1 MDAAREAAEPQGQPP
16 AGGPVVPEFP
26 DEAFGE
32 SSAPDVVPESVAP
45 EFVVPE
51 SVLSESV
58 DLDGFADQDTEQ
70 DEDEDEA
77 AEPVEQLDRPLPEG
91 VRRRVVGLAADAL
104 GGLPAAELPAGLRPY
119 AKFTPA
125 RRAKYAGTALA
136 AALEAEPV
144 FRLRIADRLRLGQPD
159 LVRAL
164 EAGSVPGAAEP
175 LDVAAAAYLLRP
187 KGWARLVTEAGEQVE
202 RAGAEGAAAESAR
215 LVEKLQEELAA
226 VRSTARTDLDRQ
238 RAESEDTRK
247 ELESLRKKLR
257 SLESDTRRAQAEVK
271 KLQAELA
278 AQSAAGSTERGA
290 AESENRRLKHRIGEL
305 ETTLD
310 SRRRSAREGR
320 SVEDMRLRLLLD
332 TVLQSA
338 QGLQRELALPVT
350 QLHPAD
356 LVDAVV
362 PGSASPHD
370 VARRALAEDD
380 PALLDQLLAIPQ
392 VHLVVDGY
400 NVTKT
405 GYPTLPLEQQR
416 MRLLGGLA
424 MLAQR
429 TQAEVTC
436 VFDGQDLDVPVIM
449 APPRGVRVRFS
460 RTGQTADELIRQL
473 VRAEPQGRPVVVVSA
488 DREVA
493 DGVRKAGA
501 RPVASVLLLNRLARA

>member
-1 MDAAREAAEPQGQPP
+1 MDAASQATGPGAPEP
-16 AGGPVVPEFP
+16 AGEPASEAVPET
-26 DEAFGE
+26 
-32 SSAPDVVPESVAP
+32 AP
-45 EFVVPE
+45 
-51 SVLSESV
+51 
-58 DLDGFADQDTEQ
+58 
-70 DEDEDEA
+70 A
-77 AEPVEQLDRPLPEG
+77 AAEQLDRPLPEG

-104 GGLPAAELPAGLRPY
+104 GGLPVAELPTTLRPY
-119 AKFTPA
+119 AKFTAA
-125 RRAKYAGTALA
+125 RRARYAGTALA
-136 AALEAEPV
+136 AALEADPV
-144 FRLRIADRLRLGQPD
+144 FRSRIADRLRAGQPD
-159 LVRAL
+159 LVGAL
-164 EAGSVPGAAEP
+164 EAGQVPGAAEP
-175 LDVAAAAYLLRP
+175 LDVAAAAYLLRT
-187 KGWARLVTEAGEQVE
+187 KGWTRLVAEAGEQAE
-202 RAGAEGAAAESAR
+202 RSEVADAAAEAAR
-215 LVEKLQEELAA
+215 LVEKLQEELA
-226 VRSTARTDLDRQ
+226 TARATARADLERQ
-238 RAESEDTRK
+238 RAEGEGTRR
-247 ELESLRKKLR
+247 ELEALRKKVR
-257 SLESDTRRAQAEVK
+257 SLEADTKRAQAESR
-271 KLQAELA
+271 KLQGELEA
-278 AQSAAGSTERGA
+278 ARGA
-290 AESENRRLKHRIGEL
+290 AAGERAAAEGEARRLRHRVTEL
-305 ETTLD
+305 EAALE
-310 SRRRSAREGR
+310 SGRRSAREGR
-320 SVEDMRLRLLLD
+320 SVADMRLRLLLD

-356 LVDAVV
+356 LVDAVA

-370 VARRALAEDD
+370 VARRGLAEDD

-416 MRLLGGLA
+416 LRLLGGLA

-501 RPVASVLLLNRLARA
+501 RPVSSTLLLNRLSRS

>member
-1 MDAAREAAEPQGQPP
+1 MDGQAPDAVGAAP
-16 AGGPVVPEFP
+16 AGEQTS
-26 DEAFGE
+26 A
-32 SSAPDVVPESVAP
+32 APDAGEEGRPA
-45 EFVVPE
+45 
-51 SVLSESV
+51 
-58 DLDGFADQDTEQ
+58 
-70 DEDEDEA
+70 
-77 AEPVEQLDRPLPEG
+77 EQLDRPLPEG
-91 VRRRVVGLAADAL
+91 VRRRVVGIAADAL
-104 GGLPAAELPAGLRPY
+104 GGLPAAELPQSLRQY

-125 RRAKYAGTALA
+125 RRAKYAATALA
-136 AALEAEPV
+136 AALESEPA

-159 LVRAL
+159 LVKAL
-164 EAGSVPGAAEP
+164 EAGSVPSAADP
-175 LDVAAAAYLLRP
+175 MDVAAAAYLLRQP
-187 KGWARLVTEAGEQVE
+187 GWTRLVAEAGEQAE
-202 RAGAEGAAAESAR
+202 RAGVEGAAAEATR
-215 LVEKLQEELAA
+215 LAEKLQQELAELRA
-226 VRSTARTDLDRQ
+226 SARADLERQ
-238 RAESEDTRK
+238 RAEAEGVRK
-247 ELESLRKKLR
+247 EAESLRKKVR
-257 SLESDTRRAQAEVK
+257 SLESDTRRAQAQAR
-271 KLQAELA
+271 KL
-278 AQSAAGSTERGA
+278 T
-290 AESENRRLKHRIGEL
+290 GEL
-305 ETTLD
+305 EAARSAAAVERSAAEAEARRLRHRVSELETAVEQG
-310 SRRRSAREGR
+310 RRSAREGR

-356 LVDAVV
+356 LVEAVV

-405 GYPTLPLEQQR
+405 GYPALPLEQQR
-416 MRLLGGLA
+416 IRLLGGLA

-460 RTGQTADELIRQL
+460 RTGETADELIRRL
-473 VRAEPQGRPVVVVSA
+473 VRAEPQGRPVVVVST

-501 RPVASVLLLNRLARA
+501 RPVASILLLNRLARP

>member
-1 MDAAREAAEPQGQPP
+1 MG
-16 AGGPVVPEFP
+16 
-26 DEAFGE
+26 
-32 SSAPDVVPESVAP
+32 
-45 EFVVPE
+45 
-51 SVLSESV
+51 
-58 DLDGFADQDTEQ
+58 
-70 DEDEDEA
+70 
-77 AEPVEQLDRPLPEG
+77 RPLPEG
-91 VRRRVVGLAADAL
+91 VRHRVVGIAADAL
-104 GGLPAAELPAGLRPY
+104 GGLPVGELPSALRQY

-136 AALEAEPV
+136 AALEAEPA
-144 FRLRIADRLRLGQPD
+144 FRQRIADRLRLGQPD
-159 LVRAL
+159 LVKAL
-164 EAGSVPGAAEP
+164 EAGSVPGAADP
-175 LDVAAAAYLLRP
+175 MDVAAAAYLVRP
-187 KGWARLVTEAGEQVE
+187 AGWTALVAEAGEQAE
-202 RAGAEGAAAESAR
+202 RAGAEGAAAEAER
-215 LVEKLQEELAA
+215 LVEKLQEELAE
-226 VRSTARTDLDRQ
+226 VRAQGRADLERQ
-238 RAESEDTRK
+238 RAEGEGVRREAD
-247 ELESLRKKLR
+247 SLRKKVR
-257 SLESDTRRAQAEVK
+257 SLESDTRRAQAEARK
-271 KLQAELA
+271 AQAELA
-278 AQSAAGSTERGA
+278 EARGA
-290 AESENRRLKHRIGEL
+290 AATELGTAEAEVRRLRHRITEL
-305 ETTLD
+305 ESALE
-310 SRRRSAREGR
+310 SGRRSAREGR

-356 LVDAVV
+356 LVEAVV

-436 VFDGQDLDVPVIM
+436 VFDGQDLDAPVIM

-460 RTGQTADELIRQL
+460 RTGETADELIRRL
-473 VRAEPQGRPVVVVSA
+473 VRAEPQGRPVVVVST
-488 DREVA
+488 DKEVA
-493 DGVRKAGA
+493 DGVKKAGA
-501 RPVASVLLLNRLARA
+501 RPVSSMLLLRRLSRP

>member
-1 MDAAREAAEPQGQPP
+1 MPQDAEQPH
-16 AGGPVVPEFP
+16 G
-26 DEAFGE
+26 
-32 SSAPDVVPESVAP
+32 
-45 EFVVPE
+45 
-51 SVLSESV
+51 
-58 DLDGFADQDTEQ
+58 
-70 DEDEDEA
+70 
-77 AEPVEQLDRPLPEG
+77 EQLGRPLPEG
-91 VRRRVVGLAADAL
+91 VRHRVVGIAADAL
-104 GGLPAAELPAGLRPY
+104 GGLPAGELPASLRQY

-125 RRAKYAGTALA
+125 RRAKYAATALA
-136 AALEAEPV
+136 AALEADPA
-144 FRLRIADRLRLGQPD
+144 FRQRIAERLRLGQPD
-159 LVRAL
+159 LVKAL
-164 EAGSVPGAAEP
+164 ESGSVPGAADP
-175 LDVAAAAYLLRP
+175 MDVAAAAYLVRP
-187 KGWARLVTEAGEQVE
+187 AGWAALVAEAGELAE
-202 RAGAEGAAAESAR
+202 RAGAEGAAAEAER
-215 LVEKLQEELAA
+215 LVEKLQEELAE
-226 VRSTARTDLDRQ
+226 ARAHARADLDRQ
-238 RAESEDTRK
+238 RAEGEGVRR
-247 ELESLRKKLR
+247 EAESLRKKVR
-257 SLESDTRRAQAEVK
+257 SLESDTRRAQAEARK
-271 KLQAELA
+271 AQAELA
-278 AQSAAGSTERGA
+278 EARAAASAELSAAE
-290 AESENRRLKHRIGEL
+290 AESRRLRHRITEL
-305 ETTLD
+305 EGALETG
-310 SRRRSAREGR
+310 RRSVREGR

-436 VFDGQDLDVPVIM
+436 VFDGQDLDAPVIM

-460 RTGQTADELIRQL
+460 RTGETADELIRQL
-473 VRAEPQGRPVVVVSA
+473 VRAEPQGRPVVVVST
-488 DREVA
+488 DKEVA
-493 DGVRKAGA
+493 DGVKKAGA
-501 RPVASVLLLNRLARA
+501 RPVSSMLLLRRLSRP

>member
-1 MDAAREAAEPQGQPP
+1 MG
-16 AGGPVVPEFP
+16 
-26 DEAFGE
+26 
-32 SSAPDVVPESVAP
+32 
-45 EFVVPE
+45 
-51 SVLSESV
+51 
-58 DLDGFADQDTEQ
+58 
-70 DEDEDEA
+70 
-77 AEPVEQLDRPLPEG
+77 RPLPEG
-91 VRRRVVGLAADAL
+91 VRHRVVGIAADAL
-104 GGLPAAELPAGLRPY
+104 GGLPAGELPASLRQY

-125 RRAKYAGTALA
+125 RRAKYAATALA
-136 AALEAEPV
+136 AALEADPA
-144 FRLRIADRLRLGQPD
+144 FRQRIAERLRLGQPD
-159 LVRAL
+159 LVKAL
-164 EAGSVPGAAEP
+164 ESGSVPGAADP
-175 LDVAAAAYLLRP
+175 MDVAAAAYLVRP
-187 KGWARLVTEAGEQVE
+187 AGWAALVAEAGELAE
-202 RAGAEGAAAESAR
+202 RAGAEGAAAEAER
-215 LVEKLQEELAA
+215 LVEKLQEELAE
-226 VRSTARTDLDRQ
+226 ARAHARADLDRQ
-238 RAESEDTRK
+238 RAEGEGVRR
-247 ELESLRKKLR
+247 EAESLRKKVR
-257 SLESDTRRAQAEVK
+257 SLESDTRRAQAEARK
-271 KLQAELA
+271 AQAELA
-278 AQSAAGSTERGA
+278 EARAAASAELSAAE
-290 AESENRRLKHRIGEL
+290 AESRRLRHRITEL
-305 ETTLD
+305 EGALETG
-310 SRRRSAREGR
+310 RRSVREGR

-436 VFDGQDLDVPVIM
+436 VFDGQDLDAPVIM

-460 RTGQTADELIRQL
+460 RTGETADELIRRL
-473 VRAEPQGRPVVVVSA
+473 VRAEPQGRPVVVVST
-488 DREVA
+488 DKEVA
-493 DGVRKAGA
+493 DGVKKAGA
-501 RPVASVLLLNRLARA
+501 RPVSSMLLLRRLSRP

>member
-1 MDAAREAAEPQGQPP
+1 MDAARESAEPQGKLSAAP
-16 AGGPVVPEFP
+16 GPETDSPQ
-26 DEAFGE
+26 EASDAVE
-32 SSAPDVVPESVAP
+32 PV
-45 EFVVPE
+45 
-51 SVLSESV
+51 
-58 DLDGFADQDTEQ
+58 ADQSAEQ
-70 DEDEDEA
+70 A
-77 AEPVEQLDRPLPEG
+77 AEQAAEQLDRPLPEG

-104 GGLPAAELPAGLRPY
+104 GGLPAGELPTTLRPY

-136 AALEAEPV
+136 AALEADPV

-159 LVRAL
+159 LVKAL

-175 LDVAAAAYLLRP
+175 MDVAAAAYLLRP
-187 KGWARLVTEAGEQVE
+187 RGWVQLVVEAGEQVE
-202 RAGAEGAAAESAR
+202 RAGADGAAAESAR
-215 LVEKLQEELAA
+215 MVEKLQEEL
-226 VRSTARTDLDRQ
+226 TASRASARADLDRQ
-238 RAESEDTRK
+238 RAESEGTRR
-247 ELESLRKKLR
+247 ELEALRKKQR

-278 AQSAAGSTERGA
+278 SAASAAATERGA
-290 AESENRRLKHRIGEL
+290 AESESRRLKHRVAEL
-305 ETTLD
+305 ESALE
-310 SRRRSAREGR
+310 SGRRSVREGR

-362 PGSASPHD
+362 PAAASPHD

-488 DREVA
+488 DKEVA

-501 RPVASVLLLNRLARA
+501 RPVASVLLLNRLSRA

>member
-16 AGGPVVPEFP
+16 ATPEP
-26 DEAFGE
+26 G
-32 SSAPDVVPESVAP
+32 
-45 EFVVPE
+45 
-51 SVLSESV
+51 V
-58 DLDGFADQDTEQ
+58 D
-70 DEDEDEA
+70 A
-77 AEPVEQLDRPLPEG
+77 AEQASGAAEQLDRPLPEG

-104 GGLPAAELPAGLRPY
+104 GGLTPTELPSTLRPY

-136 AALEAEPV
+136 SALEAEPV
-144 FRLRIADRLRLGQPD
+144 FRSRIADRLRLGQPD
-159 LVRAL
+159 LVKAL
-164 EAGSVPGAAEP
+164 EAGSVPSAAEP

-187 KGWARLVTEAGEQVE
+187 RGWTRLVAEAGEQAE
-202 RAGAEGAAAESAR
+202 RAGVEDAAAEAAR
-215 LVEKLQEELAA
+215 QVEKLQEELAA
-226 VRSTARTDLDRQ
+226 VRAQARADLERQ
-238 RAESEDTRK
+238 RAESEGVRK
-247 ELESLRKKLR
+247 ELEALRRRLR
-257 SLESDTRRAQAEVK
+257 SLESDTRRAQAESRR
-271 KLQAELA
+271 LQGELTA
-278 AQSAAGSTERGA
+278 AAAATATERGA
-290 AESENRRLKHRIGEL
+290 AEGESRRLRHRVAEL
-305 ETTLD
+305 ESALE
-310 SRRRSAREGR
+310 SGRRSAREGR

-332 TVLQSA
+332 TLLQSA

-370 VARRALAEDD
+370 VARRGLADDD

-501 RPVASVLLLNRLARA
+501 RPVASVLLLNRLARS

>member
-1 MDAAREAAEPQGQPP
+1 MVDAARGTAEPQGQRPP
-16 AGGPVVPEFP
+16 AGPAPAAAASEDPTTEDLATEAPTTAGPTVEGLTVEGPVP
-26 DEAFGE
+26 
-32 SSAPDVVPESVAP
+32 
-45 EFVVPE
+45 
-51 SVLSESV
+51 
-58 DLDGFADQDTEQ
+58 QDTEQ
-70 DEDEDEA
+70 
-77 AEPVEQLDRPLPEG
+77 PHGEQLGRPLPEG
-91 VRRRVVGLAADAL
+91 VRHRVVGIAADAL
-104 GGLPAAELPAGLRPY
+104 GGLPAGELPASLRQY

-125 RRAKYAGTALA
+125 RRAKYAATALA
-136 AALEAEPV
+136 AALEADPA
-144 FRLRIADRLRLGQPD
+144 FRQRIAERLRLGQPD
-159 LVRAL
+159 LVKAL
-164 EAGSVPGAAEP
+164 ESGSVPGAADP
-175 LDVAAAAYLLRP
+175 MDVAAAAYLVRP
-187 KGWARLVTEAGEQVE
+187 AGWAALVAEAGELAE
-202 RAGAEGAAAESAR
+202 RAGAEGAAAEAER
-215 LVEKLQEELAA
+215 LVEKLQEELAE
-226 VRSTARTDLDRQ
+226 ARAHARADLDRQ
-238 RAESEDTRK
+238 RAEGEGVRR
-247 ELESLRKKLR
+247 EAESLRKKVR
-257 SLESDTRRAQAEVK
+257 SLESDTRRAQAEARK
-271 KLQAELA
+271 AQAELA
-278 AQSAAGSTERGA
+278 EARAAASAELSAAE
-290 AESENRRLKHRIGEL
+290 AESRRLRHRITEL
-305 ETTLD
+305 EGALETG
-310 SRRRSAREGR
+310 RRSVREGR

-436 VFDGQDLDVPVIM
+436 VFDGQDLDAPVIM

-460 RTGQTADELIRQL
+460 RTGETADELIRRL
-473 VRAEPQGRPVVVVSA
+473 VRAEPQGRPVVVVST
-488 DREVA
+488 DKEVA
-493 DGVRKAGA
+493 DGVKKAGA
-501 RPVASVLLLNRLARA
+501 RPVSSMLLLRRLSRP

>member
-1 MDAAREAAEPQGQPP
+1 MDAASQAHGAPEQQAAPAAQAEQHGPGQAEQAQQQYGPEQG
-16 AGGPVVPEFP
+16 
-26 DEAFGE
+26 
-32 SSAPDVVPESVAP
+32 SAPPGGV
-45 EFVVPE
+45 
-51 SVLSESV
+51 
-58 DLDGFADQDTEQ
+58 
-70 DEDEDEA
+70 
-77 AEPVEQLDRPLPEG
+77 VEQLDRPLPEG

-104 GGLPAAELPAGLRPY
+104 GGLPAADLPASLRPY

-125 RRAKYAGTALA
+125 RRARYAGTALA
-136 AALEAEPV
+136 AALEADPV
-144 FRLRIADRLRLGQPD
+144 FRTRIADRLRAGQPE
-159 LVRAL
+159 LVTSL
-164 EAGSVPGAAEP
+164 EAGQVPGAAEP

-187 KGWARLVTEAGEQVE
+187 RGWTRLVAEAGEEVE
-202 RAGAEGAAAESAR
+202 RADERDAAAEAVR
-215 LVEKLQEELAA
+215 QAEKLQEELAA
-226 VRSTARTDLDRQ
+226 ARQLAKADLERQ
-238 RAESEDTRK
+238 RAEGEGVRK

-257 SLESDTRRAQAEVK
+257 SLESDTRRAQAETR
-271 KLQAELA
+271 KLAAELA
-278 AQSAAGSTERGA
+278 EARAAAAGERSALEG
-290 AESENRRLKHRIGEL
+290 ENRRLRHRVTEL
-305 ETTLD
+305 EGTLEAG
-310 SRRRSAREGR
+310 RRTAREGR

-370 VARRALAEDD
+370 VARRGLAEDD

-416 MRLLGGLA
+416 LRLLGGLA

-460 RTGQTADELIRQL
+460 KTGQTADELIRSL

-501 RPVASVLLLNRLARA
+501 RPVSSVLLLNRLSRT

>member
-1 MDAAREAAEPQGQPP
+1 MVDAAKEPVGPQGQPP
-16 AGGPVVPEFP
+16 AVDPQ
-26 DEAFGE
+26 
-32 SSAPDVVPESVAP
+32 APDAAVAVPSGAQ
-45 EFVVPE
+45 
-51 SVLSESV
+51 S
-58 DLDGFADQDTEQ
+58 G
-70 DEDEDEA
+70 A
-77 AEPVEQLDRPLPEG
+77 AEPVGGEDGAAGEEPPAASERAAEQLERPLPEG

-104 GGLPAAELPAGLRPY
+104 GGLPLGDLPQSLRPY

-125 RRAKYAGTALA
+125 RRAKYAATALA
-136 AALEAEPV
+136 SALESEPA
-144 FRLRIADRLRLGQPD
+144 FRVRIADRLRLGQPD

-164 EAGSVPGAAEP
+164 ESGSVPGAADP
-175 LDVAAAAYLLRP
+175 MDVAAAAYLVRSS
-187 KGWARLVTEAGEQVE
+187 GWSRLVAEAGEQAE
-202 RAGAEGAAAESAR
+202 REGAEGAVAEAARVA
-215 LVEKLQEELAA
+215 EKLQAELAE
-226 VRSTARTDLDRQ
+226 VRTAARADLERQ
-238 RAESEDTRK
+238 RAEAEGVRREAD
-247 ELESLRKKLR
+247 SLRRRVR
-257 SLESDTRRAQAEVK
+257 SLEADTRRAQAEVRK
-271 KLQAELA
+271 VSGELEALRAQHAAER
-278 AQSAAGSTERGA
+278 SA
-290 AESENRRLKHRIGEL
+290 AESEARRLRHRITEL
-305 ETTLD
+305 E
-310 SRRRSAREGR
+310 SAAEQGRRSAREGR

-338 QGLQRELALPVT
+338 QGIQRELALPVA
-350 QLHPAD
+350 QIRPAD
-356 LVDAVV
+356 LVEAVV

-380 PALLDQLLAIPQ
+380 PALLDQLLALPQ

-416 MRLLGGLA
+416 LRLLGGLA

-460 RTGQTADELIRQL
+460 RTGETADELIRRL

-493 DGVRKAGA
+493 EGVRKAGA
-501 RPVASVLLLNRLARA
+501 RPVASVLLLNRLARP

>member
-1 MDAAREAAEPQGQPP
+1 MADAEAGTETTAEPGTESTTEPGTEAA
-16 AGGPVVPEFP
+16 
-26 DEAFGE
+26 
-32 SSAPDVVPESVAP
+32 
-45 EFVVPE
+45 
-51 SVLSESV
+51 
-58 DLDGFADQDTEQ
+58 
-70 DEDEDEA
+70 
-77 AEPVEQLDRPLPEG
+77 AEHLDRPLPEG
-91 VRRRVVGLAADAL
+91 VRRRVVGIAADAL
-104 GGLPAAELPAGLRPY
+104 GGLPPADLPASLRQY

-136 AALEAEPV
+136 AALESEPV

-159 LVRAL
+159 LVKAL
-164 EAGSVPGAAEP
+164 EAGSVPGAADP
-175 LDVAAAAYLLRP
+175 MDVAAAAYLLRP
-187 KGWARLVTEAGEQVE
+187 AGWSRLVAEAGEQVE
-202 RAGAEGAAAESAR
+202 RAGAEGAAAEAAR
-215 LVEKLQEELAA
+215 LVEKLQEELAEL
-226 VRSTARTDLDRQ
+226 RSQARADLERQ
-238 RAESEDTRK
+238 RADSEGVRK
-247 ELESLRKKLR
+247 EAESLRKKVR
-257 SLESDTRRAQAEVK
+257 SLESDTKRAQAEARKVH
-271 KLQAELA
+271 AELEA
-278 AQSAAGSTERGA
+278 AKSAAA
-290 AESENRRLKHRIGEL
+290 AERSAAEGEARRLKHRISEL
-305 ETTLD
+305 ETAVEAG
-310 SRRRSAREGR
+310 RRSAREGR

-350 QLHPAD
+350 QIHPAD

-405 GYPTLPLEQQR
+405 GYPALPLEQQR
-416 MRLLGGLA
+416 IRLLGGLA

-460 RTGQTADELIRQL
+460 RTGETADELIRRL
-473 VRAEPQGRPVVVVSA
+473 VRAEPQGRPVVVVST
-488 DREVA
+488 DKEVA

-501 RPVASVLLLNRLARA
+501 RPVASILLLNRLARS